1 MRSPKNKYHVEVY
14 FEKPLKN
21 IGSVV
26 SFTTND
32 INDINEIIKAYHM
45 HGEKRVNVVIKE
57 NKKTYPA
64 FKWEVISSY
73 YLSLCL

>member
-1 MRSPKNKYHVEVY
+1 MRSSKNKYHIEVS
-14 FEKPLKN
+14 FGRPLKN

-32 INDINEIIKAYHM
+32 INDINKVIKAYHM

-73 YLSLCL
+73 YLSK

>member
-1 MRSPKNKYHVEVY
+1 MRSPKDKYYIEVH
-14 FEKPLKN
+14 FDKPLKY
-21 IGSVV
+21 IGSGV

-32 INDINEIIKAYHM
+32 INDIDEVIKAYHM

-57 NKKTYPA
+57 NKKTYPE

-73 YLSLCL
+73 FLY